1 MPAMDVI
8 FFATPDELR
17 AWFAAHHETAGELW
31 VGFHKK
37 GTGTPSV
44 TWPEA
49 VDEAL
54 CVGWIDGV
62 RKGIDA
68 ASYTIRFTPRKPGS
82 IWSAV
87 NIARVAELERQGR
100 MRPAG
105 LAAFARRREA
115 KSAVYAYEQET
126 PQLDADSERRF
137 RANATAWDYF
147 QAQTPSYQRTATW
160 WIVSAKQAATRQ
172 KRLATL
178 IADSEQGRRLAHLS
192 WKPRTQG
199 Q

>member
-17 AWFAAHHETAGELW
+17 AWFAEQHETAGELW

-105 LAAFARRREA
+105 LAAFARRNEA
-115 KSAVYAYEQET
+115 KSAVYSYEQET
-126 PQLDADSERRF
+126 PQLDADAERQF

-147 QAQTPSYQRTATW
+147 QTQASWYQRNATW
-160 WIVSAKQAATRQ
+160 WIVCAKQAATRQ

-192 WKPRTQG
+192 WKPKAQG

>member
-1 MPAMDVI
+1 MGRWVCVDTRRGGRRGAGSGRTYTSERSIGNYMPAMDVI

-17 AWFAAHHETAGELW
+17 AWLAAHHETAGELW

-105 LAAFARRREA
+105 LAAFARRSEA
-115 KSAVYAYEQET
+115 K
-126 PQLDADSERRF
+126 
-137 RANATAWDYF
+137 
-147 QAQTPSYQRTATW
+147 
-160 WIVSAKQAATRQ
+160 
-172 KRLATL
+172 
-178 IADSEQGRRLAHLS
+178 
-192 WKPRTQG
+192 
-199 Q
+199 